1 MSLLEVPVIDVG
13 PWFREGEAGKARVAG
28 MVNQACEDIGF
39 FVITGHGVEP
49 TISDRVFDA
58 SRRFFDLPLGEKLI
72 VKQWGDDIPRGFSPV
87 AAEAVSYSRLK
98 KTPGDLKESFS
109 VGPLEVADDEYS
121 RQPAARQLLAE
132 NRWPVNPPEF
142 HPLFAE
148 YYRTMER
155 LGAAVMR
162 IFAMALALPEPFFD
176 RAIDRHTSV
185 LRVINYPDQP
195 EAPQEGQLRAGEHSD
210 YGTFTILRHE
220 NQHRP
225 GGLEVLNRA
234 GNWIAVPAIPD
245 SFIINIGDLMARWS
259 NDRYVSTMHRVV
271 NPPRDR
277 ALESRRMSLVYFHQA
292 NYDSIIE
299 CLPSCC
305 GTGNPARYPAVAFH
319 EYLRTKFL
327 RQVTFDRPAE
337 AL

>member
-1 MSLLEVPVIDVG
+1 MSLLEVPIIDVS
-13 PWFREGEAGKARVAG
+13 PWFAGGASGKARVAEL
-28 MVNQACEDIGF
+28 VNQACEDIGF
-39 FVITGHGVEP
+39 FVIIGHGVDTRIPE
-49 TISDRVFDA
+49 RVFDV
-58 SRRFFDLPLGEKLI
+58 SRRFFDLPATEKLI
-72 VKQWGDDIPRGFSPV
+72 VKQWADDIPRGFSPV

-109 VGPLEVADDEYS
+109 VGPLEVPPDDYS
-121 RQPAARQLLAE
+121 RQPGARQLLAE
-132 NRWPVNPPEF
+132 NRWPANPPEF
-142 HPLFAE
+142 EAIYAD

-155 LGAAVMR
+155 LGAAIMR
-162 IFAMALALPEPFFD
+162 IFAMALALPENFFD

-195 EAPQEGQLRAGEHSD
+195 EAPQAGQLRAGEHSD

-220 NQHRP
+220 RQHRP
-225 GGLEVLNRA
+225 GGLQVFNRA
-234 GNWIAVPAIPD
+234 GNWIDVPAIAD

-271 NPPRDR
+271 NPPRER
-277 ALESRRMSLVYFHQA
+277 ALDSRRMSIVFFHQT
-292 NYDSIIE
+292 NYNSIIE

-305 GTGNPARYPAVAFH
+305 AADNPARYPAVAFH
-319 EYLRTKFL
+319 DYLRTKFL

-337 AL
+337 AP